1 MTNQEFSDQF
11 DVFYNNITSNQA
23 PGLDEYEKSV
33 FLTRAQD
40 EIIKDYF
47 TPGTNKL
54 GAGFDDTERRQIDFS
69 MLINVVNYRAIP
81 KSDISVSGSAI
92 SFIDLIDLDSSDNL
106 TPGSYLTNRTVKNGK
121 LTIRAQRVTVT
132 STDNSTVSNLG
143 NGILYSAGGQLYI
156 VTDNQWEV
164 FKNSIGSIISSIPG
178 LTAYKDTMFD
188 FRSNS
193 IAVELPD
200 NIMMMLNEQLKVTRK
215 SSHASTQ
222 PSKTVYL
229 QVVPIAYT
237 EYSRLMMKPY
247 KRPNHYQAW
256 RLSNYSNDSA
266 KGNFANLVLGPNDT
280 MDVYMIRYVR
290 RPRAIILEDLE
301 QNGVSLDGQTEY
313 QECELD
319 PILHQEILQRAVELA
334 KLAWLNTGEQGS
346 AGAALAQAY
355 GIGQSGTPIGQSTGR

>member
-1 MTNQEFSDQF
+1 MTRQEFSDQF

-69 MLINVVNYRAIP
+69 MLINVVEYQASYPSTITT
-81 KSDISVSGSAI
+81 SGSAEYRDY
-92 SFIDLIDLDSSDNL
+92 IDIQNTVLVKGRKYITNKVINNGTVIFLSQIVDVPSTGTLSINNVEGAGNDTIYSDGNII
-106 TPGSYLTNRTVKNGK
+106 YIVKNHK
-121 LTIRAQRVTVT
+121 WELYTI
-132 STDNSTVSNLG
+132 NM
-143 NGILYSAGGQLYI
+143 
-156 VTDNQWEV
+156 
-164 FKNSIGSIISSIPG
+164 NSIQCSIPE

-229 QVVPIAYT
+229 QVIPIAYT

-266 KGNFANLVLGPNDT
+266 KGNFANLILGPNDT

-290 RPRAIILEDLE
+290 RPKPIILEDL
-301 QNGVSLDGQTEY
+301 
-313 QECELD
+313 QELTIDNEPKASDCELD

-355 GIGQSGTPIGQSTGR
+355 GIGQSGTPIGQSAGR

>member
-40 EIIKDYF
+40 EIIKAYF

-69 MLINVVNYRAIP
+69 MLINVVSYTANY
-81 KSDISVSGSAI
+81 KSISSLSSATYVD
-92 SFIDLIDLDSSDNL
+92 FIDTSDSSL
-106 TPGSYLTNRTVKNGK
+106 KQGTYISNRVLKNQT
-121 LTIRAQRVTVT
+121 LTILPQIVTVT
-132 STDNSTVSNLG
+132 TSGNPSVVTASEGTTKISGTTIYKVINNSWQIYETPIDS
-143 NGILYSAGGQLYI
+143 
-156 VTDNQWEV
+156 
-164 FKNSIGSIISSIPG
+164 ISSSMPG
-178 LTAYKDTMFD
+178 LTAYKETMFD

-200 NIMMMLNEQLKVTRK
+200 NIMMILNEQLKVTRK
-215 SSHASTQ
+215 SSHASSQ

-229 QVVPIAYT
+229 QVVPIAFT

-256 RLSNYSNDSA
+256 RLSNYSNDA
-266 KGNFANLVLGPNDT
+266 DRGNFANLILGPNDT
-280 MDVYMIRYVR
+280 MDVYMVRYIR

-301 QNGVSLDGQTEY
+301 QNEVSIDGQTGY

-319 PILHQEILQRAVELA
+319 PILHHEILQRAVELA

-346 AGAALAQAY
+346 AGAGLAQAY
-355 GIGQSGTPIGQSTGR
+355 GLGQSGTPIGPSSSR